1 MGFSVILKALNAFT
15 DAELSIINIANDN
28 THEEIVRVGIAKFR
42 NTCLQTQNK
51 LALWLWQC
59 AIEILGMKL

>member
-28 THEEIVRVGIAKFR
+28 THEETVRVGRATFR
-42 NTCLQTQNK
+42 KTCLQHKIN
-51 LALWLWQC
+51 
-59 AIEILGMKL
+59 

>member
-28 THEEIVRVGIAKFR
+28 THEETVRVGRAKFR
-42 NTCLQTQNK
+42 KTCVQHKIN
-51 LALWLWQC
+51 
-59 AIEILGMKL
+59 

>member
-28 THEEIVRVGIAKFR
+28 THEEIVRVGRAKFR
-42 NTCLQTQNK
+42 KTCLQHKIN
-51 LALWLWQC
+51 
-59 AIEILGMKL
+59 